1 MSGDCGWLWA
11 RGAASTSWKH
21 PLSRTPMTLGNPSAP
36 GTNNVDVAV
45 ATCGSIQRVHL
56 RLRVLLSQGQ
66 AGEQNCGAVMTLFV
80 RGNSGVFINGD
91 DASCHYARGARVP
104 LQHGD
109 SVRIPCSTCVHRFVY
124 FAPSSWAKRSRVQQE
139 LGVSLSLPL
148 PSLPFDLLARAM
160 LSLGVAR
167 CAEVRQRFCTEHSA
181 GDVALGEHALCLAL
195 LPFAEEDDADFM
207 KNLVAAQSEQRE
219 NRGLPTVIT
228 EQAAQWAG
236 GHNASKSEIA
246 QRNAVACR
254 RLRQLCALREVCEH
268 RGDLV
273 LSLPKLLPA
282 KALESNLPTPNWR
295 WRDDVA
301 LLQGI
306 LQHGFGTLSCAH
318 DDAKPQ
324 ALVER
329 QEHLLRLLT
338 QSRSDPVQTRQSILT
353 T

>member
-219 NRGLPTVIT
+219 NRGLPTVIVLT
-228 EQAAQWAG
+228 VLTCPPYSYLYSLTSFRRADGAGSAVGRRTQCKQVGNRAAQ
-236 GHNASKSEIA
+236 
-246 QRNAVACR
+246 RR
-254 RLRQLCALREVCEH
+254 RLSPVAAALRAARSVRTSRRSRALAAKTSACQSTRKQPAH
-268 RGDLV
+268 T
-273 LSLPKLLPA
+273 KLEMA
-282 KALESNLPTPNWR
+282 
-295 WRDDVA
+295 
-301 LLQGI
+301 
-306 LQHGFGTLSCAH
+306 
-318 DDAKPQ
+318 
-324 ALVER
+324 
-329 QEHLLRLLT
+329 
-338 QSRSDPVQTRQSILT
+338 
-353 T
+353 